1 MSQALIKQVQYLKE
15 NGFTEQQAN
24 TLIYFQRDHIEHVM
38 ATKKDLAE
46 VHANLKKDI
55 EYVKKDIEQ
64 LRADTKKDI
73 AEVKKDIE
81 YVKKDIELLRTETK
95 KDIEYLRTETKK
107 DIAEIKKD
115 IEYLRTETKKDIA
128 EIKKDL
134 ILKLSVIMGSMITI
148 AGVLLGFLN

>member
-81 YVKKDIELLRTETK
+81 YLRTETK

>member
-1 MSQALIKQVQYLKE
+1 MATALIKQVQYLKE

-73 AEVKKDIE
+73 AEVKKE
-81 YVKKDIELLRTETK
+81 IELLRTETK
-95 KDIEYLRTETKK
+95 KDMALLKK
-107 DIAEIKKD
+107 DM
-115 IEYLRTETKKDIA
+115 
-128 EIKKDL
+128 
-134 ILKLSVIMGSMITI
+134 ILKLSAIMGSMITI
-148 AGVLLGFLN
+148 ACIVIKL

>member
-55 EYVKKDIEQ
+55 EYVKKDIEY
-64 LRADTKKDI
+64 LRT
-73 AEVKKDIE
+73 ETKKDIE
-81 YVKKDIELLRTETK
+81 YLRTETK